1 MGHKNKKSLT
11 RQVQEALESKLKTGH
26 SKHEDK
32 RSGIYKDYIYSY
44 STLRTY
50 MKECNYFV
58 QYCKTNHRCKTL
70 DDCRPYIAEWI
81 DSRRHLSVYTL
92 KLDISAVAKLYGVS
106 APELG
111 IKTPSRT
118 MDKITRSRGER
129 KMDRHFSEKRNA
141 DLITFAKS
149 TGLRRNEMKYIKG
162 TDLQNI
168 DGKWYIS
175 VTVGSKGGKPRLA
188 PVIGDVDKVIEMM
201 TAAGE
206 NRVFDK
212 IHSAADI
219 HSYRADYASEYYRQ
233 IARPINRI
241 PYDRINK
248 GTGKMYQSEVYICRG
263 ADKGRRFDK
272 KALLEVSKALGHSRI
287 SVAAEHYIRF

>member
-11 RQVQEALESKLKTGH
+11 RQVHERLESKLKAGH

-32 RSGIYKDYIYSY
+32 KLGIHTEFIYSY

-58 QYCKTNHRCKTL
+58 RYCKQNHGCKTL
-70 DDCRPYIAEWI
+70 EECKPYIKEWI
-81 DSRRHLSVYTL
+81 ESRSYLSAYTL
-92 KLDISAVAKLYGVS
+92 KLDVSAVAKLYGIP

-118 MDKITRSRGER
+118 MDKITRSRGAR
-129 KMDRHFSEKRNA
+129 KMDKHFSEKNNA

-149 TGLRRNEMKYIKG
+149 TGLRRNEMRYIKG
-162 TDLQNI
+162 SDLQNI
-168 DGKWYIS
+168 DGKWFVY
-175 VTVGSKGGKPRLA
+175 VHTGTKGGRPRLA
-188 PVIGDVDKVIEMM
+188 PIIGDVDKVVEMM

-206 NRVFDK
+206 NRVFDR

-219 HSYRADYASEYYRQ
+219 HSYRSEYASNYYQ
-233 IARPINRI
+233 MIARPISKI
-241 PYDRINK
+241 SYDRVNR
-248 GTGKMYQSEVYICRG
+248 GTGRMYRSEVYICRG
-263 ADKGRRFDK
+263 ADKGKKFDR
-272 KALLEVSKALGHSRI
+272 KALLEVSEALGHSRI
-287 SVAAEHYIRF
+287 NVVAEHYIRF